1 MVDALEA
8 VRRALRPNGLVFDLQ
23 PEATYLPTVAV
34 RDSRGRR
41 SIGVIDRE
49 PDEDVIAAR
58 EARER
63 VVREGRFV
71 QVASLHRTYTARFTS
86 LSDFDADRRSHT
98 PTWRLARGARPRLLE
113 AWRTRHDRAV
123 IETTRRMTIAVLR
136 KQVDSPTPRD
146 RSPAA
151 TRHERGQRVAAS

>member
-8 VRRALRPNGLVFDLQ
+8 VRRALRPRGLVFDLQ

-41 SIGVIDRE
+41 SIGVLDRE

-63 VVREGRFV
+63 VVRESRFV
-71 QVASLHRTYTARFTS
+71 RSEE
-86 LSDFDADRRSHT
+86 RRVGKEGRAGWAACRSRRRET
-98 PTWRLARGARPRLLE
+98 RGR
-113 AWRTRHDRAV
+113 
-123 IETTRRMTIAVLR
+123 IEDNGGRNENR
-136 KQVDSPTPRD
+136 
-146 RSPAA
+146 
-151 TRHERGQRVAAS
+151 

>member
-1 MVDALEA
+1 M
-8 VRRALRPNGLVFDLQ
+8 FDLQ

-41 SIGVIDRE
+41 SIGVLDRE

-63 VVREGRFV
+63 VVRDGRFV
-71 QVASLHRTYTARFTS
+71 QVASLRRMYTARFQS

-98 PTWRLARGARPRLLE
+98 PVWRLARGVRPRLVA
-113 AWRTRHDRAV
+113 AWRTRREGAV
-123 IETTRRMTIAVLR
+123 IETTRRMTISVLR
-136 KQVDSPTPRD
+136 KRVDSATRR
-146 RSPAA
+146 RSP
-151 TRHERGQRVAAS
+151 R

>member
-8 VRRALRPNGLVFDLQ
+8 VRRALRPRGLVFDLQ
-23 PEATYLPTVAV
+23 PEATYLPTIAV

-41 SIGVIDRE
+41 SIGVLDRE
-49 PDEDVIAAR
+49 PDEDVIAAH

-71 QVASLHRTYTARFTS
+71 EVASLRRMYTTRFTS

-98 PTWRLARGARPRLLE
+98 PVWRLARGVRPRLTQ
-113 AWRTRHDRAV
+113 AWRTRGDGAV
-123 IETTRRMTIAVLR
+123 IETTRRMTISVLR
-136 KQVDSPTPRD
+136 KRADSL
-146 RSPAA
+146 A
-151 TRHERGQRVAAS
+151 TRPRSLR

>member
-8 VRRALRPNGLVFDLQ
+8 VRRALRPRGLVFDLQ
-23 PEATYLPTVAV
+23 PEAMYLPTVAV

-41 SIGVIDRE
+41 SIGLIDRE
-49 PDEDVIAAR
+49 PDEDVIAAH

-71 QVASLHRTYTARFTS
+71 RVATLRRMYTTRFRS

-98 PTWRLARGARPRLLE
+98 PVWRLARGVRPRLID
-113 AWRTRHDRAV
+113 AWRTRHDGAV
-123 IETTRRMTIAVLR
+123 IETTRRMTISVLR
-136 KQVDSPTPRD
+136 KRV
-146 RSPAA
+146 
-151 TRHERGQRVAAS
+151 TRADHRRRPSDEE

>member
-8 VRRALRPNGLVFDLQ
+8 VRRALRPRGLVFDLQ
-23 PEATYLPTVAV
+23 PEARYLPTIAV

-41 SIGVIDRE
+41 TIGVLDRQ
-49 PDEDVIAAR
+49 PDEDVIAAH

-71 QVASLHRTYTARFTS
+71 EVASLRRTYITRFTS

-98 PTWRLARGARPRLLE
+98 PVWRLARGVRPRLTQ
-113 AWRTRHDRAV
+113 AWRTRRGGAV
-123 IETTRRMTIAVLR
+123 IETTRQMTISILR
-136 KQVDSPTPRD
+136 KRVGSPPNRPRSL
-146 RSPAA
+146 R
-151 TRHERGQRVAAS
+151 

>member
-8 VRRALRPNGLVFDLQ
+8 VRGALGPRGWVFDLQ
-23 PEATYLPTVAV
+23 PEATYQPTIAV

-41 SIGVIDRE
+41 SIGMLDRE
-49 PDEDVIAAR
+49 PDEDVIAAH

-63 VVREGRFV
+63 VVREGRFE
-71 QVASLHRTYTARFTS
+71 QIASLRRVYTTRFTS

-98 PTWRLARGARPRLLE
+98 PVWRLARGVRPRLIE

-136 KQVDSPTPRD
+136 KRTDSPRSVSPR
-146 RSPAA
+146 
-151 TRHERGQRVAAS
+151 Q

>member
-8 VRRALRPNGLVFDLQ
+8 VRRALRPRGLVFDLQ
-23 PEATYLPTVAV
+23 PEATYRPTIAV

-41 SIGVIDRE
+41 AIGVLDRQ
-49 PDEDVIAAR
+49 PDEDVIAAH

-71 QVASLHRTYTARFTS
+71 QVASLRRTYTTRFTS

-98 PTWRLARGARPRLLE
+98 PVWRLARGVRPRLTQ
-113 AWRTRHDRAV
+113 AWRTRRDGAV

-136 KQVDSPTPRD
+136 KRVNAFPNRPR
-146 RSPAA
+146 
-151 TRHERGQRVAAS
+151 